1 MPGPDIEVMFRTLGR
16 LILPVAVTVALAG
29 PAGAASSTPT
39 GTIALGQ
46 TAQAPRY
53 GGSVS
58 FVTTVQGRPAAKSSL
73 YVTVVCSQGSTL
85 VYQWSAAPSFTFPLV
100 DQAGQGLEW
109 PGGAASCSATLVY
122 KVPQG
127 RGYSITWLDQVAFGV
142 SG

>member
-1 MPGPDIEVMFRTLGR
+1 MFRTLGR
-16 LILPVAVTVALAG
+16 LILPVTVAVALAS

-39 GTIALGQ
+39 GTIALAQ
-46 TAQAPRY
+46 TSQAPLY

-58 FVTTVQGRPAAKSSL
+58 FVTTVQGRLAAKSSL
-73 YVTVVCSQGSTL
+73 YVTVVCTQDSTL

-109 PGGAASCSATLVY
+109 AGGAASCSGTLVY
-122 KVPQG
+122 KVPQR
-127 RGYSITWLDQVAFGV
+127 RGYSYTWLDQVAFGV